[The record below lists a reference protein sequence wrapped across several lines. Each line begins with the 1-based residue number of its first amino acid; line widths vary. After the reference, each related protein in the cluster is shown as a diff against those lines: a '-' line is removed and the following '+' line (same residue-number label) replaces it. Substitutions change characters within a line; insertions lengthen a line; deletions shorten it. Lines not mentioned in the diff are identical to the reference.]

1 MLDSYFKYN
10 AGMNIDLIIL
20 AVSNFEHVLNLNY
33 CIRLK
38 LFIFFQINMKGRV
51 TLVKTLLANSMG
63 LVGSG
68 NSFTIKGCV
77 RRKRGLKNNL
87 FLVFNDGSSV
97 QNLQVVLIEKF
108 LTLCPH
114 KKYSNFALLKT
125 LKYLGVHI
133 CMIVLYFCFDMLIC
147 SSLK

>member
-1 MLDSYFKYN
+1 
-10 AGMNIDLIIL
+10 
-20 AVSNFEHVLNLNY
+20 
-33 CIRLK
+33 
-38 LFIFFQINMKGRV
+38 MKGRV

-114 KKYSNFALLKT
+114 KKIFK
-125 LKYLGVHI
+125 
-133 CMIVLYFCFDMLIC
+133 FCVIENSEIPRRSYMHD
-147 SSLK
+147 SLVFLF